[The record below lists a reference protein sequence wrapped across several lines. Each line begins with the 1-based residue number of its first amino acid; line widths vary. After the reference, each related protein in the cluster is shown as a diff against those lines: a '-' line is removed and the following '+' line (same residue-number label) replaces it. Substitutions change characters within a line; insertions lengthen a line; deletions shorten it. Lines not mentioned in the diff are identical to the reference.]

1 MAFSNG
7 SERVIA
13 VLTPVREQVNKPMQS
28 RPVLPTRPPI
38 LAKEEGAESP
48 ETAHGKR
55 GPAIWPKLHLSV
67 VDKSWVSKP
76 TMKPPVK
83 PKLTYKRQKKIY
95 KPRASPSNKFLEALN
110 EIERSVAAASAD
122 TRGPRYSPE
131 KLQKLSA
138 LIDKAANHRSF
149 KFARTL
155 LGQALYLLKQRQ
167 PGGRPKRN
175 SQNTASGFL
184 NDLRRRLGNVRF
196 DTFMAVQGDVTLMF
210 AIDDTGSMSG
220 EIEAAKDIA
229 IDVINHERDAP
240 VDYILSPFN
249 DPGIKVGLLLRK
261 YNVERGSLKICCYV
275 HM

>member
-7 SERVIA
+7 SERVIV
-13 VLTPVREQVNKPMQS
+13 VLTPVREQVNKPM
-28 RPVLPTRPPI
+28 LATKPPI
-38 LAKEEGAESP
+38 FVKKGGTSKSGYHTLSW
-48 ETAHGKR
+48 KR
-55 GPAIWPKLHLSV
+55 PLSV
-67 VDKSWVSKP
+67 VTSVENTSVSLP
-76 TMKPPVK
+76 TTVK
-83 PKLTYKRQKKIY
+83 PKLTFKRQKKIY

-167 PGGRPKRN
+167 PGGRSKRN
-175 SQNTASGFL
+175 SQITASGFL

-249 DPGIKVGLLLRK
+249 DPGKLV
-261 YNVERGSLKICCYV
+261 CCCENI
-275 HM
+275 ML